1 MTVDLLWCDGT
12 WSTPTAHSAVSEAL
26 RKRLAGTDI
35 RFVYVDYPAQFG
47 PATDVDDIA
56 PAESVSAGMVALRD
70 AVRATPHLV
79 MVGGYSLG
87 AMVAIA
93 YAREILPADPAA
105 EVLAVTA
112 LGNPH
117 QLVHLGRSGIAGALS
132 VPRPLLSV
140 YAPGDPIA
148 DLPLGSPL
156 RSIADLTAWM
166 SIRSPEAASRWA
178 ADLVDRVAR
187 QRAQS
192 WWAPWR
198 WADLA
203 TAGRYA
209 AGYLGTAHTT
219 DYITGGHVDRL
230 VARMMEVAS

>member
-156 RSIADLTAWM
+156 RSVADLAEWM
-166 SIRSPEAASRWA
+166 SVRSAPDALRWGEETLA
-178 ADLVDRVAR
+178 KVPTRL
-187 QRAQS
+187 QR
-192 WWAPWR
+192 WWEPWR
-198 WADLA
+198 WPDLA
-203 TAGRYA
+203 A
-209 AGYLGTAHTT
+209 APGQVQAYLGTAHTA
-219 DYITGGHVDRL
+219 DYVTGGYVDRL
-230 VARMMEVAS
+230 VSRLLAL